1 MSKTTHAATYLPD
14 TTYYNRTGAAEF
26 MARLERE
33 PLLMQG
39 PMGSVLVASADAREV
54 PAAFWN
60 LAEPQA
66 VVRIH
71 RLYEAAGA
79 QILLT
84 NTFQASQPALE
95 RDEIM
100 PPMAEVNRAAVD
112 NARAAH
118 PQVLVGSMGPCGI
131 DWTLPDS
138 PEFRAARDAY
148 RAQAH
153 ALLAAGVDALLL
165 ETFTSIRDF
174 EPAIKGAC
182 DAADGMP
189 VLASFA
195 IDEDANLLGDGL
207 TIEGALLY
215 AEKHGAQAVGVNCC
229 SLEAAA
235 VAVPRMVRAA
245 RTPVMVRPNA
255 GAPVKA
261 EDGSLVW
268 HECPERFEDA
278 CATWLRAGARIV
290 GGCCGTTARTTS
302 ALADA
307 LVAYTSYG

>member
-1 MSKTTHAATYLPD
+1 MSEDVGAAAYLPD

-33 PLLMQG
+33 PLLVQG
-39 PMGSVLVASADAREV
+39 PMGSVLMAAAGARDV

-60 LAEPQA
+60 LAEPQT
-66 VVRIH
+66 VMRIH

-84 NTFQASQPALE
+84 NTFQASLPALE

-100 PPMAEVNRAAVD
+100 PSMAEVNRAAVD

-118 PQVLVGSMGPCGI
+118 PQALVGSMGPCGI

-165 ETFTSIRDF
+165 ETFTSIRDV

-189 VLASFA
+189 VLVSFS
-195 IDEDANLLGDGL
+195 IGEDTNLLGDGL
-207 TIEGALLY
+207 TIEGAVLY
-215 AEKHGAQAVGVNCC
+215 AEKHGARAVGVNCC
-229 SLEAAA
+229 SMEAATA
-235 VAVPRMVRAA
+235 AVPRMVRAA

-255 GAPVKA
+255 GNLVEA

-268 HECPERFEDA
+268 DERPERFARA
-278 CATWLRAGARIV
+278 CAEWLQAGARMV
-290 GGCCGTTARTTS
+290 GSCCGTTARTTS
-302 ALADA
+302 ALADV
-307 LVAYTSYG
+307 LVAHTSYE